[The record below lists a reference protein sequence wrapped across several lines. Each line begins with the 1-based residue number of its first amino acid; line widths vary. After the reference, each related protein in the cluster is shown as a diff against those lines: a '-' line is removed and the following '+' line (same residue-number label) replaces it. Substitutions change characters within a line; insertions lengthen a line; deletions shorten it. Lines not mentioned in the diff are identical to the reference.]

1 MIKWDA
7 PASEHNPALPSNL
20 SLRQHAANLRNQGLT
35 WHVVNERIGGTSLAA
50 TAAATRSAISLEA
63 SNAASHKAR
72 SKAAQPK
79 GETLRVE
86 CFNAAGALVTVAC
99 GKRDSRRLREIIEQ
113 GEAAGQTVTVSSAGQ
128 RVADAG
134 EI

>member
-50 TAAATRSAISLEA
+50 TEAATRSAISLEA

-72 SKAAQPK
+72 KASQMK

-86 CFNAAGALVTVAC
+86 CFNTAGALVTVAC

-113 GEAAGQTVTVSSAGQ
+113 GEAAGQTVTVSSVGQ